1 MNKKNRVMVCVTRQ
15 RNCERLI
22 RLGKDIAD
30 REEGQLFVIHVARLG
45 ETFLG
50 NPDEGKA
57 LDYLFSI
64 SKNVGADMTVLR
76 SQNIVDTLVSF
87 AKDTKITAMVLGQ
100 PPDKRDSNIIR
111 QLKYRLKDVEI
122 KVVPG

>member
-30 REEGQLFVIHVARLG
+30 KEEGQLFVVHAAKVG

-50 NPDEGKA
+50 NPDEGEA

-76 SQNIVDTLVSF
+76 SQNVVDTLVSF
-87 AKDTKITAMVLGQ
+87 AKDTKITVMVLGQ
-100 PPDKRDSNIIR
+100 PPDKKDSNIIR
-111 QLKYRLKDVEI
+111 QLEHRLKDVEF